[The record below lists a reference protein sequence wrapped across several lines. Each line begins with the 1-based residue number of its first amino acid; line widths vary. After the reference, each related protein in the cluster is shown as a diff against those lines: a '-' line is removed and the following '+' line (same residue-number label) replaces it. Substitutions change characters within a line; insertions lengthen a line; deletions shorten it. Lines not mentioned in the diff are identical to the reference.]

1 MGTREHLLAEIEE
14 FLGRTGMGATYFGQ
28 KIGVGG
34 NLVQRLREGK
44 DVHTSTA
51 DQVFAF
57 IRSHDGRRRRRS
69 GSPPRANDSAP
80 PVP

>member
-57 IRSHDGRRRRRS
+57 IRSHDGRHQRRGGHKRHAE
-69 GSPPRANDSAP
+69 GPPPIA
-80 PVP
+80 